1 MMVLPVEWEE
11 EEEGVHQ
18 FLWYMDCDYKEQTET
33 TLSVCFHL
41 TMNIIFLSQ
50 KSKSFT

>member
-1 MMVLPVEWEE
+1 MMVLPVEG

-33 TLSVCFHL
+33 SL
-41 TMNIIFLSQ
+41 
-50 KSKSFT
+50 

>member
-1 MMVLPVEWEE
+1 MMVLPVEGE

-33 TLSVCFHL
+33 TLKK
-41 TMNIIFLSQ
+41 NLS
-50 KSKSFT
+50 FEF